1 LLRHYLE
8 PVAFDVVTGAYL
20 GTMIIIL
27 YFYMPSLLQTQYGI
41 DRATAFNANAAA
53 LLLLALVCPFWGKL
67 ADKIG
72 YGWVLGIGC
81 SALTVDIYLFFQNI
95 DVISH
100 NPYQLIWWT
109 MSFSIFMSSAA
120 VIPALCALVFP
131 TEVRFTGFGFSYN
144 AGSVISAVA
153 PTAISWIVMTYGKS
167 NVVYYAVAI
176 GILGVV
182 LALWTTRLRFYARP
196 T

>member
-1 LLRHYLE
+1 MVKNYLE
-8 PVAFDVVTGAYL
+8 PVIFDVLLGAFL

-53 LLLLALVCPFWGKL
+53 LLLLALVCPLWGRL

-72 YGWVLGIGC
+72 LGWVLGLGC
-81 SALTVDIYLFFQNI
+81 FGLTVDLFLFFQNLQMI
-95 DVISH
+95 AS
-100 NPYQLIWWT
+100 NPGQLIWWSL
-109 MSFSIFMSSAA
+109 SFSVFMSTAA

-144 AGSVISAVA
+144 AGSMIAAVA
-153 PTAISWIVMTYGKS
+153 PTVISWIVLSYGKS
-167 NVVYYAVAI
+167 NVVYYGMAI
-176 GILGVV
+176 GILGMV
-182 LALWTTRLRFYARP
+182 LAAWTSRLKFYPRP
-196 T
+196 G